1 MTTMV
6 SNQRV
11 CRQSSKGLFHVN
23 LNSLFINAA
32 ETLECIDIW

>member
-1 MTTMV
+1 MTAMV

-11 CRQSSKGLFHVN
+11 CRPSSKGLFHVS

-32 ETLECIDIW
+32 ETLESIDIW